1 MRKNHHGKKDRLVK
15 RVFALCLA
23 LAVICTCLVPV
34 FATEGLSDL
43 QVEKELPGTSE
54 EEAAGFGD
62 DFPAV
67 DDGEPREVYD
77 EGEAAGFG
85 EDEVATRPV
94 EGGED
99 NLDGGP
105 SVKET
110 EWGTVIEYGPSS
122 STSTDPSSSTETQW
136 SGEDDMVEKPD
147 DKVVVSGD
155 EIKKLQDMVVY
166 RFWLKELNANDLQD
180 ITAQAQIN
188 NMTES
193 EYLARNG
200 EVLWN
205 LYFIQAVPRVETI
218 ADYSSYIENP
228 SSNRY
233 EDAHAGAEAQT
244 VVADLQ
250 QKVETPEPE
259 AESGPLD
266 PELPVVEV
274 DGNEYVGEISIPA
287 IGIDLPVMSEW
298 SYPRLKI
305 APCRQFGSSRTD
317 DLVIAAHNYES
328 HFGKLTS
335 LTAGDSVT
343 FTDMDGIVN
352 EYVVNKVE
360 VLDPHSVEEVEHSGY
375 ALVLYTCTYGGKTRV
390 TVFCDRAS

>member
-1 MRKNHHGKKDRLVK
+1 MRKVSPGLVCI
-15 RVFALCLA
+15 VLGVVL
-23 LAVICTCLVPV
+23 LL
-34 FATEGLSDL
+34 
-43 QVEKELPGTSE
+43 
-54 EEAAGFGD
+54 AAGG
-62 DFPAV
+62 
-67 DDGEPREVYD
+67 
-77 EGEAAGFG
+77 
-85 EDEVATRPV
+85 
-94 EGGED
+94 
-99 NLDGGP
+99 
-105 SVKET
+105 
-110 EWGTVIEYGPSS
+110 
-122 STSTDPSSSTETQW
+122 
-136 SGEDDMVEKPD
+136 
-147 DKVVVSGD
+147 
-155 EIKKLQDMVVY
+155 
-166 RFWLKELNANDLQD
+166 
-180 ITAQAQIN
+180 
-188 NMTES
+188 
-193 EYLARNG
+193 
-200 EVLWN
+200 
-205 LYFIQAVPRVETI
+205 LYA
-218 ADYSSYIENP
+218 Y
-228 SSNRY
+228 NRY

-244 VVADLQ
+244 
-250 QKVETPEPE
+250 
-259 AESGPLD
+259 
-266 PELPVVEV
+266 